1 MGVAVETES
10 AVELV
15 LIHDGEIVGDF
26 RGGKKGGGPPEERAE
41 CLGNCDNEAFVR
53 GCLRILR
60 RIRQRG
66 GAITILM
73 ASRATLTAE
82 TMSS

>member
-1 MGVAVETES
+1 MSVAVQAES
-10 AVELV
+10 AVQLV
-15 LIHDGEIVGDF
+15 LVHDGEIVGDF
-26 RGGKKGGGPPEERAE
+26 RGGKKGAGPPEERAK
-41 CLGNCDNEAFVR
+41 CLRNCDNEAFVR

-66 GAITILM
+66 CAILM